1 MFQYYFAFLPLLIF
15 AIFALL
21 LFAKKWGDDHRR
33 SKIHD
38 EKLLRSAG
46 DSRRT
51 EIETIDAKINNC
63 LVFIGIG
70 VAVQIIGFTFLTSTL
85 SGTILSY
92 LLGIVS
98 VTTVSFT
105 LWYLIKTTL
114 LMLKRS
120 RCSDGYHG
128 ECITGN
134 QLSVL
139 MLDGYRVF
147 HDLQFE
153 DINID
158 HALVGPAGVFA
169 VETKLRKKRKS
180 LKDPVVRFD
189 GEKLHWSKKRVNT
202 IGIQDAF
209 DRSVILKQFL
219 SNALG
224 GTVEVKPLLLLPG
237 WNVETEQTGKVSVLN
252 PKQVRT
258 FLKGVEDYDEVVSER
273 LINRISR
280 HIAEKA
286 GYPEPMS
293 QKQEDKTEKDEA
305 LTSNPSSLE
314 IPVNS

>member
-1 MFQYYFAFLPLLIF
+1 MFQYYIVFLPLLIF

-33 SKIHD
+33 SIIHD

-51 EIETIDAKINNC
+51 EIDTIDAKINNC

-70 VAVQIIGFTFLTSTL
+70 VAVQIIAFTFLTSTL
-85 SGTILSY
+85 SGAVLGY

-105 LWYLIKTTL
+105 LWYLIKTTIL
-114 LMLKRS
+114 VLKRS
-120 RCSDGYHG
+120 RCSDGFHG

-139 MLDGYRVF
+139 MLDGYRIF

-153 DINID
+153 DLNID

-169 VETKLRKKRKS
+169 VETKLWKQQQS

-189 GEKLHWSKKRVNT
+189 GEKLHWSKNRINT
-202 IGIQDAF
+202 IGIQEAF
-209 DRSVILKQFL
+209 DRSIILKQFL

-224 GTVEVKPLLLLPG
+224 EPVEAKPLLLLPG
-237 WNVETEQTGKVSVLN
+237 WNVETEHTGKVSVLN

-258 FLKGVEDYDEVVSER
+258 FLKGVEEYDEVISEKQ
-273 LINRISR
+273 INRICR
-280 HIAEKA
+280 HLAGKA

-293 QKQEDKTEKDEA
+293 RKQDEA
-305 LTSNPSSLE
+305 QTNNPSSLE
-314 IPVNS
+314 MPVNT

>member
-1 MFQYYFAFLPLLIF
+1 MLQYYIAFLPLLIF

-21 LFAKKWGDDHRR
+21 LFAKKWVDDQRR
-33 SKIHD
+33 SKFVG
-38 EKLLRSAG
+38 EQLLRSPG

-51 EIETIDAKINNC
+51 EIDNIDAKINDC
-63 LVFIGIG
+63 LMYIGIG
-70 VAVQIIGFTFLTSTL
+70 VAVQIIGFTFLTTTL
-85 SGTILSY
+85 KGTLLSY

-98 VTTVSFT
+98 VSTVSFT

-114 LMLKRS
+114 LVLKRGS
-120 RCSDGYHG
+120 CADGFHG

-153 DINID
+153 DLNID
-158 HALVGPAGVFA
+158 HAFVGPGGVFA
-169 VETKLRKKRKS
+169 VETKMRRKRKS

-189 GEKLHWSKKRVNT
+189 GEKLNWPYKRVNNS
-202 IGIQDAF
+202 GIQDAL
-209 DRSVILKQFL
+209 DRAAILKQFL

-224 GTVEVKPLLLLPG
+224 GTVEVKPILLLPG
-237 WNVETEQTGKVSVLN
+237 WNVETEETGQVSVLN
-252 PKQVRT
+252 PKQIRT
-258 FLKGVEDYDEVVSER
+258 FLKGVEDYDEVISER

-280 HIAEKA
+280 HMAEKA

-293 QKQEDKTEKDEA
+293 QSIEQPETISTDDMQTESA
-305 LTSNPSSLE
+305 
-314 IPVNS
+314 